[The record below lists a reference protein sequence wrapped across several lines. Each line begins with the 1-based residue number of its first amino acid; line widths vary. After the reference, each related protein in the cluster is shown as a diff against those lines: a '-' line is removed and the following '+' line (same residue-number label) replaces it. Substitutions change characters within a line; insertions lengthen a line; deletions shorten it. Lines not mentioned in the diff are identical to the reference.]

1 MTHTAMINLKII
13 VLYET
18 NHTKKKYI
26 LLVPFIPNSRKGRG
40 NKNRFAV
47 AWGLGIGQGGV
58 RGVDRYVPYIDCGD
72 DFSGVYLC
80 KTYQMVHF

>member
-1 MTHTAMINLKII
+1 MYH
-13 VLYET
+13 LYLILGKAEET
-18 NHTKKKYI
+18 KTDLQ
-26 LLVPFIPNSRKGRG
+26 LLG
-40 NKNRFAV
+40 

-58 RGVDRYVPYIDCGD
+58 QGVDRYVPYIDCGD